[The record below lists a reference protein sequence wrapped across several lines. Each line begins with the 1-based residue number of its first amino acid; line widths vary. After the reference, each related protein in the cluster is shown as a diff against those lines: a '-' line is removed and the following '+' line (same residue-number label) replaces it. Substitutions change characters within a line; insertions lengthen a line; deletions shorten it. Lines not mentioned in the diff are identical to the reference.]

1 MRLEFHGGASRKFWQ
16 IAQSGKVLHIRWGR
30 IGTEGQ
36 GQDRSFESAAKAKD
50 ALEKLVS
57 SKEQKGYAP
66 VGKTKAGVRES
77 RSPEAFASVKPALGR
92 LPRALRRPLA
102 EWKVAADGPAR
113 TVTKK
118 ELTVSWGH
126 TVLAGGLTVTGSL
139 DFRGALV
146 VLGDLEVGRAIELS
160 SGTDAL
166 VVGGSVKAKGVF
178 CRNHVDVQG
187 ALKTEVLFVE
197 SAGMVRAEGGITA
210 DLIILEDPTSKIVG
224 SCKAKRC
231 IVLDYPDPKPLAQ
244 LRKVLGKN
252 AFSEV
257 DWIGCEGIFDCT
269 KLMGAIRR
277 GRPWRA

>member
-1 MRLEFHGGASRKFWQ
+1 MRLEYHGGASKKFWE
-16 IAQSGKVLHIRWGR
+16 IEQSGNDLQIRWGR

-36 GQDRSFESAAKAKD
+36 AQDKSFESAAKAKA

-66 VGKTKAGVRES
+66 VGKKKAHPQEPK
-77 RSPEAFASVKPALGR
+77 SPEAFARVKPALGR

-102 EWKVAADGPAR
+102 EWKEAADGPAK

-118 ELTVSWGH
+118 ELRISWGH

-146 VLGDLEVGRAIELS
+146 VLGELEVGRAIELS

-197 SAGMVRAEGGITA
+197 STGMARAEGGITA

-224 SCKAKRC
+224 AYKAKRC

-257 DWIGCEGIFDCT
+257 DWTGCDGVFDCS
-269 KLMGAIRR
+269 KLIGAIRK
-277 GRPWRA
+277 GKPWRA